1 MKAMVALFAAAA
13 LLFPAL
19 SRAQQAE
26 KRSAATENKATENK
40 KPTVLV
46 IYADWCPICQ
56 KLKPVISAIA
66 DKYKGKIRFVRY
78 DITSKSTEAES
89 RIQAERLGLEEFF
102 AKNRESTSLVVILNS
117 TGHEE
122 LRTHADYEP
131 EHYEAVL
138 DRLLTIAGR

>member
-19 SRAQQAE
+19 GRAQQPE
-26 KRSAATENKATENK
+26 KRPAAADNK

-56 KLKPVISAIA
+56 KLKPVISAVA
-66 DKYKGKIRFVRY
+66 DKYKGRIRFVRY

-89 RIQAERLGLEEFF
+89 RIQAERLGFEEFF

-122 LRTHADYEP
+122 LRTHGDYEP

-138 DRLLTIAGR
+138 DRLLAVAGR